1 MPRPYENG
9 FQPKMQDIGDLRA
22 LIHEEEIKAKKR
34 NAAID
39 QRAKEAIAEAV
50 EMVPDE
56 SESAPSPEE
65 VARATADNS
74 FEIGSNVIGTV
85 PKFSARIGEA
95 SIFESE
101 PKFFSKFFL
110 KIQNPE
116 NYDFL

>member
-1 MPRPYENG
+1 MPRSYEND
-9 FQPKMQDIGDLRA
+9 FQPKVQDIGDLRA

-39 QRAKEAIAEAV
+39 QRAKEVMSEAV

-85 PKFSARIGEA
+85 PKFSACIGEA
-95 SIFESE
+95 CIVESE
-101 PKFFSKFFL
+101 PKFFSNFSL

-116 NYDFL
+116 NYDSL